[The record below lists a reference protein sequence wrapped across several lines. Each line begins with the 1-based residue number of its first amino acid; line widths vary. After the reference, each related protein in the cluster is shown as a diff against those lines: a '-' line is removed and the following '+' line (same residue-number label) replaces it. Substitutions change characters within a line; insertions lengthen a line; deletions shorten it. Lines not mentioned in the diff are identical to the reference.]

1 MLAALERAQDHA
13 LGKAVLLHPLDRRN
27 DAGDASAD
35 AADTADTAG
44 TVDIAACTRPCR
56 RPASRRRSTRAACRH
71 RGEGDPQ
78 RSTRRRQLRYMDALD
93 DLREHAQLIIIT
105 HQQRTMAIA
114 DALCGITMRADGVS
128 AAISQRLERH
138 G

>member
-35 AADTADTAG
+35 AADTADTA
-44 TVDIAACTRPCR
+44 ACTQPCR

-114 DALCGITMRADGVS
+114 DALYGITMRADGVS
-128 AAISQRLERH
+128 AAISQRLERR